1 MINKPLIPELNSDEP
16 PRLEIRHCSF
26 VARCETA
33 IGATFPYL
41 GGLIAYGPDGIDQYR
56 RAAGYVD
63 RVLKGEKPAD
73 LLVQAPT
80 RPRSSS
86 AWPCL
91 HDRIRFHSC
100 PLLAQSGH

>member
-33 IGATFPYL
+33 IGA
-41 GGLIAYGPDGIDQYR
+41 YGPDGIDQYR

-73 LLVQAPT
+73 LLVQRRQDREAL
-80 RPRSSS
+80 RP
-86 AWPCL
+86 
-91 HDRIRFHSC
+91 SC
-100 PLLAQSGH
+100 ASMIE